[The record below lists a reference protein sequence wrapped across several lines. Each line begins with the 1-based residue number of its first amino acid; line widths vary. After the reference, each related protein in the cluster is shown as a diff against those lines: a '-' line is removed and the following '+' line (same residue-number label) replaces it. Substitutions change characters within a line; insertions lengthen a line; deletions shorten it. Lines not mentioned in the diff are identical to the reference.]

1 LRNAER
7 RAPPDSRLTYRLTHE
22 ALDDLDALTL
32 DIAEHS
38 GWDRSM
44 RIEAQL
50 FAAFDEIARTPGI
63 GHLRL
68 DLIPADLY
76 VHLSDPYLILH
87 RRDTRPVVILAIL
100 HGSRDV
106 AAIMRNRGN

>member
-1 LRNAER
+1 M
-7 RAPPDSRLTYRLTHE
+7 PQDSRSAYRLTHE
-22 ALDDLDALTL
+22 ALDDIDALTYN
-32 DIAEHS
+32 IAEHS

-44 RIEAQL
+44 RVEAQL

-68 DLIPADLY
+68 DLIPADIY

-87 RRDTRPVVILAIL
+87 RRDTQPVVILAVL

-106 AAIMRNRGN
+106 AAIMQKRAN